1 MILYITQRNRK
12 NAIGGGWTFNRN
24 LEKALGDKVQ
34 FTDRIEECDIY
45 LISGLTQTEKGDLEK
60 AKALGKKIVFRVD
73 NIPKP
78 SRNKRADILGRLKE
92 YSESADVV
100 VYQSKWSENLTSHI
114 CGEGTVIYNGVDT
127 ELFNPKGTYLQLNN
141 KNKVYLYVAHSS
153 NENKRF
159 EEARYWFNQYWR
171 DNRNIELWLVGRFEG
186 EKDNYDFIEGEKV
199 KNFGVIESRKV
210 MSNIYRTADTLIY
223 PAFADSCP
231 NTVLEARASN
241 CEIVN
246 VNPVGGSIEL
256 LNKSLDI
263 SLERMGREYLSLFDL
278 VLKT

>member
-1 MILYITQRNRK
+1 MILYLTQRNRK
-12 NAIGGGWTFNRN
+12 NAIGGGWTFNKN

-34 FTDRIEECDIY
+34 FTDSIEECDIY
-45 LISGLTQTEKGDLEK
+45 LISGMTQTEKGELDL
-60 AKALGKKIVFRVD
+60 AKKLGKKIVFRVD

-78 SRNKRADILGRLKE
+78 SRNKRVDIMSRLKQ

-127 ELFNPKGTYLQLNN
+127 KLFNVKGTYLPLTN
-141 KNKVYLYVAHSS
+141 KRKVYLCVQHSS

-159 EEARYWFNQYWR
+159 EEVKYWFSQYWR
-171 DNRNIELWLVGRFEG
+171 DRQDIELWLVGRFEG
-186 EKDNYDFIEGEKV
+186 AEHNYDFINGEKV
-199 KNFGVIESRKV
+199 RDLGVVESRKELAK
-210 MSNIYRTADTLIY
+210 IYRTADTLIY

-241 CEIVN
+241 CDIANYNHE
-246 VNPVGGSIEL
+246 GGTVEL
-256 LNKSLDI
+256 LSPLLDI
-263 SLERMGREYLSLFDL
+263 SLERMGREYLALFNL
-278 VLKT
+278 VLTT